1 MTAKLGGGEAF
12 PAMRLSLVAG
22 GEIALPSDL
31 KTSYSVI
38 LFYRGHW

>member
-1 MTAKLGGGEAF
+1 MAAKLGSGEAF
-12 PAMRLSLVAG
+12 PEMELPLVG
-22 GEIALPSDL
+22 GGSIALPLDL

>member
-1 MTAKLGGGEAF
+1 MTAKLASGDSFPNMSLALVGGGSIE
-12 PAMRLSLVAG
+12 
-22 GEIALPSDL
+22 LPSDL

>member
-1 MTAKLGGGEAF
+1 MAAKLASGDAFPHMELPLVGGG
-12 PAMRLSLVAG
+12 S
-22 GEIALPSDL
+22 ITLPSDL